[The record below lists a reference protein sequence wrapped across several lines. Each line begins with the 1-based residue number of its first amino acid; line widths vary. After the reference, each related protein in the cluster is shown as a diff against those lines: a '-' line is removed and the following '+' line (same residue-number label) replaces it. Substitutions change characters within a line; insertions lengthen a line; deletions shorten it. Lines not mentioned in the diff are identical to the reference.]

1 MLVSLEPWVPR
12 PRRVSR
18 QHQTFTP
25 TTPRVKIARPTRIVE
40 TMNRT
45 ERLYAIVEELRA
57 VAPRA
62 RSARWL
68 AERFEVTTRT
78 IERDVSALQ
87 QTGNPIWAEPG
98 RTGGYCIDRERT
110 LPPVNFTAQEAV
122 ALAVAVE
129 GMSNNPFEQAAQAA
143 MRKVI
148 AAMHVN
154 DAAAARALAAR
165 VHVLGADEN
174 EADSAESAVPALIAD
189 ALSTDFVLRIGY
201 LDRDDALT
209 TRDIEPLGYIRNS
222 DHWYL
227 VAWCRRREATR
238 AFRTDRIRSVVRTA
252 EPRVPR
258 ELRVESLEIPYGRV
272 RTLDP
277 L

>member
-1 MLVSLEPWVPR
+1 V
-12 PRRVSR
+12 
-18 QHQTFTP
+18 
-25 TTPRVKIARPTRIVE
+25 
-40 TMNRT
+40 NRT

-68 AERFEVTTRT
+68 AERFDVSVRT

-87 QTGNPIWAEPG
+87 HAGNPVWAEPG

-110 LPPVNFTAQEAV
+110 LPPVNFTAHEAV

-129 GMSNNPFEQAAQAA
+129 GMGSNPFEQASLVA

-148 AAMHVN
+148 AAMHVS
-154 DAAAARALAAR
+154 DAAAARALATR
-165 VHVLGADEN
+165 VHMLGPAEGVADGSDD
-174 EADSAESAVPALIAD
+174 DSAESAVPALIAD
-189 ALSTDFVLRIGY
+189 ALSTGFVLRIGY
-201 LDRDDALT
+201 LDRDETLT

-227 VAWCRRREATR
+227 VAWCRLRDATR
-238 AFRTDRIRSVVRTA
+238 AFRTDRIRSVVRMG
-252 EPRVPR
+252 EPLVPR